1 MRYFNQD
8 AYAQNS
14 TYADNIN
21 HAWLQ
26 DSMMYALSND
36 YFEGRE
42 KEEVKKLE
50 SFLRQQFGVK
60 TFTDKSFFTDVVIKN
75 KAVIYAGLV
84 DEATMLTFL
93 EYLKRDADRLFD
105 DTMSSTTSR
114 ICLTCL

>member
-1 MRYFNQD
+1 
-8 AYAQNS
+8 
-14 TYADNIN
+14 
-21 HAWLQ
+21 
-26 DSMMYALSND
+26 MMYALSNE

-50 SFLRQQFGVK
+50 SFLRHQFGVK

-75 KAVIYAGLV
+75 KAVIYSSLV

-105 DTMSSTTSR
+105 DTMSFND
-114 ICLTCL
+114 IKDMPLLA